1 MIFEDFT
8 RRARIAGDALAGSTL
23 EARNLFLY
31 YAASKLLEYSTQIL
45 AANAHDVAAAIK
57 AGAADAFIDRLKL
70 NDARIESMANG
81 MQAIS
86 VLPDPVGRSIREW
99 QCANG
104 LRFKQI
110 SVPIGVIGVIYE
122 SRPNVTADVSAL
134 CVKSGNAVILRGGSE
149 SLQSSLVIV
158 SVIRDALKMTNL
170 PEDAVQMAPDAGR
183 EFVSDMLGAVGG
195 IDVIIPRGGKSL
207 TEKVM
212 KESRV
217 PTILHL
223 DGNCH
228 VYIHVEA
235 DLEKAVKVV
244 ENSKM
249 RRTGVCGAA
258 ESLLIDEGIAQSF
271 APELFKALS
280 QRGCVIRADEPLRKI
295 YPDAETATESD
306 WSTEYLAPVISAK
319 IVSGVEEAVQHINK
333 YGSHHTDAIMTES
346 ESAASYFLAK
356 VDSAIVLH
364 NASTQ
369 FADGG
374 EFGFGGEV
382 GIATGRLH
390 ARGPVGLEQLTT
402 YKYQVIGDGH
412 IRAG

>member
-212 KESRV
+212 K
-217 PTILHL
+217 
-223 DGNCH
+223 
-228 VYIHVEA
+228 
-235 DLEKAVKVV
+235 
-244 ENSKM
+244 
-249 RRTGVCGAA
+249 
-258 ESLLIDEGIAQSF
+258 
-271 APELFKALS
+271 
-280 QRGCVIRADEPLRKI
+280 
-295 YPDAETATESD
+295 
-306 WSTEYLAPVISAK
+306 
-319 IVSGVEEAVQHINK
+319 
-333 YGSHHTDAIMTES
+333 
-346 ESAASYFLAK
+346 
-356 VDSAIVLH
+356 
-364 NASTQ
+364 
-369 FADGG
+369 
-374 EFGFGGEV
+374 
-382 GIATGRLH
+382 
-390 ARGPVGLEQLTT
+390 
-402 YKYQVIGDGH
+402 
-412 IRAG
+412 

>member
-1 MIFEDFT
+1 VIFEDFT